1 MKKILLI
8 NPVTESLARDKN
20 ILDRD
25 DLRIFT
31 ATTAEEGLSIHREE
45 MVNLLLTELDLP
57 DMGGDELCSRIRQE
71 QALRRV
77 SVIVVCRDLPEEIKR
92 AESCGA
98 NARLLKP
105 VTREQLDDCVGKL
118 LSVPMR
124 QDCRVLI
131 RAQVYSE
138 RGATT
143 LFGTSRD
150 ISVSGLLLES
160 DGLLAVGDRISC
172 MFFLP
177 GASQIS
183 AVGEVVRTT
192 RLSRIMNQYGIRFIS
207 LYPQVH
213 TELENFVAANTWA
226 A

>member
-1 MKKILLI
+1 MKKVLLI
-8 NPVTESLARDKN
+8 NPVKDALARDKS
-20 ILDRD
+20 IMDRD
-25 DLRIFT
+25 ELLIFT
-31 ATTAEEGLSIHREE
+31 ATTAEEGLRIHREE
-45 MVNLLLTELDLP
+45 KVNLILTELDLP
-57 DMGGDELCSRIRQE
+57 DMGGDALCSRIRQE
-71 QALRRV
+71 QALRQV
-77 SVIVVCRDLPEEIKR
+77 SVIVVCRDMPEEIER

-105 VTREQLDDCVGKL
+105 VKPEHLDDCIGKL
-118 LSVPMR
+118 LAVSTR
-124 QDCRVLI
+124 QDYRVLV
-131 RAQVYSE
+131 RAQVYGE

-143 LFGTSRD
+143 MFGTSRN
-150 ISVSGLLLES
+150 ISVSGLLLDS

-177 GASQIS
+177 SSSQIT

-207 LYPQVH
+207 LYPQVQA
-213 TELENFVAANTWA
+213 EIEDFVAANAHA